1 MLRVQLVT
9 FFGELVFCDLSTGVL
24 FLQLQ
29 GLSTPWSPRFLQVNL
44 STFCLENLFKDVGPW
59 ARLCISCQKSK
70 IQTHIHSSAPQI
82 PVLTRSFSHLHADL
96 VGPLPVS
103 VGSNYLFTKVDRTTK
118 WLEIIPLSSIF
129 AASCAQALLSGW
141 VSRFGVPSVLTS
153 DR

>member
-1 MLRVQLVT
+1 MI
-9 FFGELVFCDLSTGVL
+9 STGIPRPLVPGSLQKPL
-24 FLQLQ
+24 FLQLH
-29 GLSTPWSPRFLQVNL
+29 GLSHPGVRASRRLNSKHFVWKNIS
-44 STFCLENLFKDVGPW
+44 KDVGLW
-59 ARLCISCQKSK
+59 ANSCISCQKSK

-103 VGSNYLFTKVDRTTK
+103 VGFNYLFTMVDRTTK

>member
-1 MLRVQLVT
+1 MI
-9 FFGELVFCDLSTGVL
+9 STGIPRPLVPGSLQKPL
-24 FLQLQ
+24 FLQLH
-29 GLSTPWSPRFLQVNL
+29 GLSHPGVRASRRLNSKHFVWKNIS
-44 STFCLENLFKDVGPW
+44 KDVGLW
-59 ARLCISCQKSK
+59 ANSCISCQKSK
-70 IQTHIHSSAPQI
+70 IQTQIRSSAPQI
-82 PVLTRSFSHLHADL
+82 PVLTRSFSHLHVDL

-103 VGSNYLFTKVDRTTK
+103 VGSNYLFTMVDRTTK